1 MGYRWR
7 VLLIGFIVGLLA
19 FSPVLAHANLARSN
33 PAANASLQS
42 SPAEIRL
49 WFTEPL
55 EPNYSHFTLR
65 DTSGQPVATQPSQID
80 PTDARQLFMPV
91 ANLPNG
97 LYTVVWRTVSAA
109 DGHPSQGSFA
119 FGIGVIVANNSLSAI
134 DESVLPEGVVIRWLN
149 LLSLSLVVG
158 SIGFW
163 LFVWQPSTS
172 EDHPVIRPRWYRL
185 VWLGWFLTG
194 LSALLSLLLY
204 VSTTA
209 DVPLLQA
216 ITSQSVG
223 SIVANTTYGHLWIA
237 RILLWGLLGL
247 VLWRGR
253 GGKQSLRL
261 ALLCSAL
268 ILITQ
273 SLFSH
278 AMAVPDYAAVAGD
291 WLHLMST
298 ALWVGGLVAFALV
311 LFTLRHEPDR
321 TPLFERLVGAFSN
334 YARVPVMLLL
344 VTGLYAAWLE
354 VGSVTALLTT
364 VYGKA
369 LLVKLLLLFPLLG
382 MAAVNLIFTRQGLQ
396 AGERLWSG
404 RLRGLVGAEITLAAG
419 ILLAVGVMT
428 SSNPA
433 RGIEAQR
440 QAAASP
446 PQPQPYFAMQLVNDQ
461 MMHLEITPGYV
472 GENEFII
479 TPFDETGNPIE
490 DATLIRLRFTSLDQ
504 NVGDSEL
511 RLQPNGQS
519 EYRLKG
525 ANLSLAGQWRIRMT
539 VARPNKFDTL
549 VDFNLTIGLS
559 LPAPSFNMMSDVS
572 GTVRTLAAAL
582 VGLALLGVGGVIA
595 ARSGR
600 MIITAPSLLAVSSAA
615 VGLIFIIAAVNGF
628 PSKVV
633 VGSDVSATPAQTIL
647 NFSGTQEPA
656 LPNPVPPDAASIHGG
671 YTLFKQNCVMCHGPA
686 GKGDGPVGLTLNPR
700 PADLTVHAKLGIHP
714 DGQLFEW
721 ISNGFPHS
729 AMPAF
734 GQRLSDVEL
743 WDLVNYIR
751 TLSQK

>member
-1 MGYRWR
+1 MRYRWQ
-7 VLLIGFIVGLLA
+7 VFLISFIVGLLA
-19 FSPVLAHANLARSN
+19 VSPVLAHANLARSS
-33 PAANASLQS
+33 PAANTSLQS
-42 SPAEIRL
+42 SPSEIRL

-65 DTSGQPVATQPSQID
+65 DTSGQLVVTPPSQID
-80 PTDARQLFMPV
+80 PTDAHQLFMPV
-91 ANLPNG
+91 TNLPNG

-109 DGHPSQGSFA
+109 DGHPAQGSFA
-119 FGIGVIVANNSLSAI
+119 FGIGVIVANNSLSAT

-149 LLSLSLVVG
+149 LLSLSLAVG

-172 EDHPVIRPRWYRL
+172 EDHPVIRQRWYRL
-185 VWLGWFLTG
+185 VWLGWLLTG
-194 LSALLSLLLY
+194 FSALLSLFLS

-209 DVPLLQA
+209 DVPLFQA
-216 ITSQSVG
+216 ITSQAVG
-223 SIVANTTYGHLWIA
+223 GIVSDTTYGHLWIA
-237 RILLWGLLGL
+237 RIILWGLLGV
-247 VLWRGR
+247 VLWWGR
-253 GGKQSLRL
+253 GEKKLLRI
-261 ALLCSAL
+261 ALLCGAL
-268 ILITQ
+268 ILVTQ

-278 AMAVPDYAAVAGD
+278 AIAVPDYAAVASD

-298 ALWVGGLVAFALV
+298 ALWIGGLVAFALV

-321 TPLFERLVGAFSN
+321 TLLYERLVGMFSN

-344 VTGLYAAWLE
+344 ITGLYAAWLE
-354 VGSVTALLTT
+354 VGSVNALLTT

-369 LLVKLLLLFPLLG
+369 LLIKLLLLLPLLG
-382 MAAVNLIFTRQGLQ
+382 LAAVNLIFTRRGLQ
-396 AGERLWSG
+396 SDVRLWSG
-404 RLRGLVGAEITLAAG
+404 RLRGLVGAEITLAVG

-440 QAAASP
+440 QAATSP
-446 PQPQPYFAMQLVNDQ
+446 PQPQPYFAMELVNNQ

-490 DATLIRLRFTSLDQ
+490 DASLIRLRFTSLDQ

-511 RLQPNGQS
+511 RLEPNGQS

-539 VARPNKFDTL
+539 VARPNKFDSV

-559 LPAPSFNMMSDVS
+559 PPAPSFNVMSAVP
-572 GTVRTLAAAL
+572 GATRTLAAMLA
-582 VGLALLGVGGVIA
+582 GLALLGVGGFIA

-600 MIITAPSLLAVSSAA
+600 MIITAHSLLAISSIA

-628 PSKVV
+628 PSNVV
-633 VGSDVSATPAQTIL
+633 VGSDVSSLPAQTII
-647 NFSGTQEPA
+647 NFSDTQEPA
-656 LPNPVPPDAASIHGG
+656 LPNPVQPDAASIHGG
-671 YTLFKQNCVMCHGPA
+671 YILFKQNCVICHGPA

-714 DGQLFEW
+714 DGQLYEW
-721 ISNGFPHS
+721 ITNGYPHS

-734 GQRLSDVEL
+734 GQRLSDIER